1 MKKKKPDLLT
11 IMLYVII
18 VVAVLYVSAALG
30 AAMDL
35 SADDEGVIDFTL
47 LMSQFETVLTTP
59 DTVWAHF
66 TDFSGYSAKITLI
79 VSFAIGIYALL
90 KYTSRKRLHRKGVEH
105 GSARWANEKE
115 EKFLA
120 DKPEKI
126 IPTETFTDE
135 SGKKH
140 TAKFST
146 KRENTFIVTLG
157 KQSQTYRIGAADNAD
172 KIAADFGIPHKTAR
186 KICDKVKKCIRK
198 QFETDNNILLTQ
210 EVRMSLNTRQHRENL
225 NVLVIGGSGSGKS
238 RFFVKPNLMQLN
250 TSYVVTDPK
259 GELLRSCGKLLSKA
273 GYEIRV
279 FNLID
284 MAHSNNYNPFQYVY
298 DRDGNVNKS
307 YVLKMVNCLMKNT
320 KQEGSSGGDQFWDD
334 STKALTLAIAFYL
347 LEKAEQETK
356 TIKGDFE
363 RQKAVYNDM
372 LKGNYAP
379 EDIKLQKEI
388 MEDAKK
394 AYEEADKHAK
404 IDCNFRRVMEVMK
417 MAEISEQD
425 DTLHSPLDD
434 LMEEHRSNFPNS
446 MAWIYYADFKKAPAE
461 TAKSILISA
470 AVRFAAFELPEVA
483 DLTHIDN
490 IHLDTLGDKKTALF
504 VIIPSSDATFNFLAA
519 MMYTQL
525 FDTLYD
531 TANFKYGGR
540 LPVHVR
546 CLLDEFANIGTIPDF
561 DKLLAT
567 MRSMEISANIIIQ
580 NLAQLKKMYDKSWEI
595 VTGNCDSLLFLGG
608 QEASTLE
615 AISKSLGKETIDVV
629 SQNRTRSHKSPST
642 SENNS
647 IMGRELMT
655 PDELKV
661 MKPNECVL
669 IVRALYPFFCH
680 KFDIEKHPNYA
691 YLEDSNKKY
700 AYLIDDLHTEK
711 APDMTENYSEMVTS
725 EDDMHPADK
734 EKPFIDMDFPE
745 DFSDN
750 PDDADDGMEVYEMLN
765 YNIDNEFVSASEK
778 IYGSSEQMDFT
789 DEELPDANDI
799 ISIDMSEHKVFGEN
813 DYNAMFD
820 SADIF

>member
-1 MKKKKPDLLT
+1 MLT
-11 IMLYVII
+11 ILLYAII
-18 VVAVLYVSAALG
+18 VFAVLYVSAGLG

-35 SADDEGVIDFTL
+35 SVDDEGVLDFNV
-47 LMSQFETVLTTP
+47 LMTQFETVLTST
-59 DTVWAHF
+59 DTVGAHF
-66 TDFSGYSAKITLI
+66 TDFSSYSFKITLM
-79 VSFAIGIYALL
+79 VGFALGIYALM

-120 DKPEKI
+120 DRMSAGSKPKRGKDTAQQSLRTATKPEK
-126 IPTETFTDE
+126 
-135 SGKKH
+135 K
-140 TAKFST
+140 
-146 KRENTFIVTLG
+146 
-157 KQSQTYRIGAADNAD
+157 
-172 KIAADFGIPHKTAR
+172 
-186 KICDKVKKCIRK
+186 KVKKSPK
-198 QFETDNNILLTQ
+198 SPFETDNNILLTQ

-238 RFFVKPNLMQLN
+238 RFYVKPNIMQLN

-259 GELLRSCGKLLSKA
+259 GELLRSCGRLLKKA

-284 MAHSNNYNPFQYVY
+284 MSHSNNYNPFNYIY
-298 DRDGNVNKS
+298 DKDGNISKT
-307 YVLKMVNCLMKNT
+307 YVMKMVNCLMKNT
-320 KQEGSSGGDQFWDD
+320 KQEGASGGDQFWDD

-347 LEKAEQETK
+347 LEKK
-356 TIKGDFE
+356 TDE
-363 RQKAVYNDM
+363 N
-372 LKGNYAP
+372 GNSL
-379 EDIKLQKEI
+379 DR
-388 MEDAKK
+388 
-394 AYEEADKHAK
+394 
-404 IDCNFRRVMEVMK
+404 NFSTVMK
-417 MAEISEQD
+417 MMRLAEISEQD
-425 DTLHSPLDD
+425 ENHRSPLDD
-434 LMEEHRSNFPNS
+434 MMDELRAENPHS
-446 MAWIYYADFKKAPAE
+446 MAVSFYADFKKAPAE

-470 AVRFAAFELPEVA
+470 AVRFAAFNLPEVA
-483 DLTHIDN
+483 DLTHTDN
-490 IHLDTLGDKKTALF
+490 IHLDTLGDRKTALF
-504 VIIPSSDATFNFLAA
+504 IIIPSSDATFNFLAA

-546 CLLDEFANIGTIPDF
+546 CLLDEFANVGTIPDF

-595 VTGNCDSLLFLGG
+595 LTGNCDSLLFLGG

-647 IMGRELMT
+647 ILGRELMT
-655 PDELKV
+655 ADELKV

-680 KFDIEKHPNYA
+680 KFDIEKHQNYK
-691 YLEDSNKKY
+691 YLEDSNKNY

-711 APDMTENYSEMVTS
+711 APDMTEIYSETV
-725 EDDMHPADK
+725 EPKPVVQPADDEKDISDIDVPDEEDNMTNLDEEFDTK
-734 EKPFIDMDFPE
+734 EIAAALKQHEEQTAGEEMFNE
-745 DFSDN
+745 NEELDFSDEPVPEN
-750 PDDADDGMEVYEMLN
+750 LMPMDLSTPKVIGEADFREIV
-765 YNIDNEFVSASEK
+765 
-778 IYGSSEQMDFT
+778 
-789 DEELPDANDI
+789 
-799 ISIDMSEHKVFGEN
+799 
-813 DYNAMFD
+813 D
-820 SADIF
+820 SPF

>member
-1 MKKKKPDLLT
+1 MKKKKPDMLT
-11 IMLYVII
+11 ILLYAII
-18 VVAVLYVSAALG
+18 IFAVLYVSAGLG

-35 SADDEGVIDFTL
+35 SVDDEGVLDFNV
-47 LMSQFETVLTTP
+47 LMTQFETVLTST
-59 DTVWAHF
+59 DTVGAHF
-66 TDFSGYSAKITLI
+66 TDFSSYSFKITLM
-79 VSFAIGIYALL
+79 VAFALGIYALM

-120 DKPEKI
+120 DRMSAGSKPKRGKDAAQQSLRTATKPEKKK
-126 IPTETFTDE
+126 
-135 SGKKH
+135 GKKPP
-140 TAKFST
+140 KS
-146 KRENTFIVTLG
+146 
-157 KQSQTYRIGAADNAD
+157 
-172 KIAADFGIPHKTAR
+172 P
-186 KICDKVKKCIRK
+186 
-198 QFETDNNILLTQ
+198 FETDNNILLTQ

-238 RFFVKPNLMQLN
+238 RFYVKPNIMQLN

-259 GELLRSCGKLLSKA
+259 GELLRSCGRLLKKA

-284 MAHSNNYNPFQYVY
+284 MSHSNNYNPFNYIY
-298 DRDGNVNKS
+298 DKDGNISKT
-307 YVLKMVNCLMKNT
+307 YVMKMVNCLMKNT
-320 KQEGSSGGDQFWDD
+320 KQEGASGGDQFWDD

-347 LEKAEQETK
+347 LEKK
-356 TIKGDFE
+356 TDE
-363 RQKAVYNDM
+363 N
-372 LKGNYAP
+372 GNSL
-379 EDIKLQKEI
+379 DR
-388 MEDAKK
+388 
-394 AYEEADKHAK
+394 
-404 IDCNFRRVMEVMK
+404 NFSTVMK
-417 MAEISEQD
+417 MMRLAEISEQD
-425 DTLHSPLDD
+425 ENHRSPLDD
-434 LMEEHRSNFPNS
+434 MMDELRTENPHS
-446 MAWIYYADFKKAPAE
+446 MAVSFYADFKKAPAE

-470 AVRFAAFELPEVA
+470 AVRFAAFNLPEVA
-483 DLTHIDN
+483 DLTHTDN
-490 IHLDTLGDKKTALF
+490 IHLDTLGDRKTALF
-504 VIIPSSDATFNFLAA
+504 IIIPSSDATFNFLAA

-546 CLLDEFANIGTIPDF
+546 CLLDEFANVGTIPDF

-595 VTGNCDSLLFLGG
+595 LTGNCDSLLFLGG

-647 IMGRELMT
+647 ILGRELMT
-655 PDELKV
+655 TDELKV

-680 KFDIEKHPNYA
+680 KFDIEKHQNYK
-691 YLEDSNKKY
+691 YLEDSNKNY

-711 APDMTENYSEMVTS
+711 APDMTEIYSETV
-725 EDDMHPADK
+725 EPKLVAQPADDEKDISDIDVPDEEDNMTNLDEEFDTK
-734 EKPFIDMDFPE
+734 EIAAALKQHE
-745 DFSDN
+745 EQT
-750 PDDADDGMEVYEMLN
+750 AGEEMF
-765 YNIDNEFVSASEK
+765 NENE
-778 IYGSSEQMDFT
+778 ELDFT
-789 DEELPDANDI
+789 DDEAVPENLMPMDL
-799 ISIDMSEHKVFGEN
+799 STPKVIGEADFN
-813 DYNAMFD
+813 EIVD
-820 SADIF
+820 STF

>member
-1 MKKKKPDLLT
+1 MKKKKPDMLT
-11 IMLYVII
+11 ILLYGII
-18 VVAVLYVSAALG
+18 IFAVLYVSAALG

-35 SADDEGVIDFTL
+35 SVNDEGVLDFNL
-47 LMSQFETVLTTP
+47 LMAEFETVLTAT
-59 DTVWAHF
+59 DIVGEHF
-66 TDFSGYSAKITLI
+66 TDFSSYSFKITLM
-79 VSFAIGIYALL
+79 VSFALGIYALL
-90 KYTSRKRLHRKGVEH
+90 KMTSQKRLHRKGVEH
-105 GSARWANEKE
+105 GSARWATEKE

-126 IPTETFTDE
+126 IKSETFTDE

-140 TAKFST
+140 TTKF
-146 KRENTFIVTLG
+146 RIQGENCFIVTLG
-157 KQSQTYRIGAADNAD
+157 NVSKTYSIYAEDNED
-172 KIAADFGIPHKTAR
+172 KICADFNIPRKTAR
-186 KICDKVKKCIRK
+186 KLVSKVKKCVKK
-198 QFETDNNILLTQ
+198 QFETDNNIILTQ
-210 EVRMSLNTRQHRENL
+210 EVRMLLNTRQHRENL

-238 RFFVKPNLMQLN
+238 RFYVKPNLMQLN

-259 GELLRSCGKLLSKA
+259 GELLRSCGRLMKKA

-284 MAHSNNYNPFQYVY
+284 MAHSNNYNPFNYIY
-298 DRDGNVNKS
+298 DKDGNVNKT
-307 YVLKMVNCLMKNT
+307 YVMKMVNCLMKNT

-334 STKALTLAIAFYL
+334 STKALILAISFYL
-347 LEKAEQETK
+347 LEKA
-356 TIKGDFE
+356 
-363 RQKAVYNDM
+363 
-372 LKGNYAP
+372 
-379 EDIKLQKEI
+379 
-388 MEDAKK
+388 DAK
-394 AYEEADKHAK
+394 DVNNNSL
-404 IDCNFRRVMEVMK
+404 DRNFSTVMK
-417 MAEISEQD
+417 MLRLAEISEQD
-425 DTLHSPLDD
+425 ENHRSPLDD
-434 LMEEHRSNFPNS
+434 MMDELREENPQS
-446 MAWIYYADFKKAPAE
+446 MAVSFYADFKKAPAE

-470 AVRFAAFELPEVA
+470 AVRFAAFNLPEVA
-483 DLTHIDN
+483 DLTHTDN

-546 CLLDEFANIGTIPDF
+546 CLLDEFANVGTIPDF

-595 VTGNCDSLLFLGG
+595 LTGNCDSLLFLGG

-647 IMGRELMT
+647 ILGRELMT
-655 PDELKV
+655 TDELKV

-680 KFDIEKHPNYA
+680 KFDIEKHKNYP
-691 YLEDSNKKY
+691 YLEDSNPKY

-711 APDMTENYSEMVTS
+711 APNMLENYTETIPPKTAAGDEEQAIADIDVPDEEDNMSIEDEFDKDEIAAALKEHESRDVIDEMF
-725 EDDMHPADK
+725 EENK
-734 EKPFIDMDFPE
+734 
-745 DFSDN
+745 N
-750 PDDADDGMEVYEMLN
+750 L
-765 YNIDNEFVSASEK
+765 
-778 IYGSSEQMDFT
+778 DFT
-789 DEELPDANDI
+789 DDDSVPDNLIPMDLTAPKTIGEPDFEEI
-799 ISIDMSEHKVFGEN
+799 INSEF
-813 DYNAMFD
+813 
-820 SADIF
+820 

>member
-1 MKKKKPDLLT
+1 MKKKKPDMLT
-11 IMLYVII
+11 ILLYAII
-18 VVAVLYVSAALG
+18 VFAVLYVSAGLG

-35 SADDEGVIDFTL
+35 SVDDEGVLDFNV
-47 LMSQFETVLTTP
+47 LMTQFETVLTST
-59 DTVWAHF
+59 DTVGAHF
-66 TDFSGYSAKITLI
+66 TDFSSYSFKITLI
-79 VSFAIGIYALL
+79 VTFALGIYALM

-120 DKPEKI
+120 DKVEKKK
-126 IPTETFTDE
+126 
-135 SGKKH
+135 GKKPISE
-140 TAKFST
+140 KPKS
-146 KRENTFIVTLG
+146 
-157 KQSQTYRIGAADNAD
+157 
-172 KIAADFGIPHKTAR
+172 P
-186 KICDKVKKCIRK
+186 
-198 QFETDNNILLTQ
+198 FETDNNILLTQ

-238 RFFVKPNLMQLN
+238 RFYVKPNIMQLN

-259 GELLRSCGKLLSKA
+259 GELLRSCGRLLKKA

-284 MAHSNNYNPFQYVY
+284 MSHSNNYNPFNYIY
-298 DRDGNVNKS
+298 DKDGNISKT
-307 YVLKMVNCLMKNT
+307 YVMKMMNCLMKNT
-320 KQEGSSGGDQFWDD
+320 KQEGASGGDQFWDD

-347 LEKAEQETK
+347 LEKK
-356 TIKGDFE
+356 TDE
-363 RQKAVYNDM
+363 N
-372 LKGNYAP
+372 GNSL
-379 EDIKLQKEI
+379 DR
-388 MEDAKK
+388 
-394 AYEEADKHAK
+394 
-404 IDCNFRRVMEVMK
+404 NFSTVMK
-417 MAEISEQD
+417 MMRLAEISEQD
-425 DTLHSPLDD
+425 ENHRSPLDD
-434 LMEEHRSNFPNS
+434 MMDELRTENPHS
-446 MAWIYYADFKKAPAE
+446 MAVSFYADFKKAPAE

-470 AVRFAAFELPEVA
+470 AVRFAAFNLPEVA
-483 DLTHIDN
+483 DLTHTDN
-490 IHLDTLGDKKTALF
+490 IHLDTLGDRKTALF
-504 VIIPSSDATFNFLAA
+504 IIIPSSDATFNFLAA

-546 CLLDEFANIGTIPDF
+546 CLLDEFANVGTIPDF

-595 VTGNCDSLLFLGG
+595 LTGNCDSLLFLGG

-647 IMGRELMT
+647 ILGRELMT
-655 PDELKV
+655 TDELKV

-680 KFDIEKHPNYA
+680 KFDIEKHQNYK
-691 YLEDSNKKY
+691 YLEDSNKNY

-711 APDMTENYSEMVTS
+711 APDMTEIYSETVETKPVVQ
-725 EDDMHPADK
+725 PADDEKDISDIDVPDEEDNMTNLDEEFDTK
-734 EKPFIDMDFPE
+734 EIAAALKQHEEQTAGEEMFNE
-745 DFSDN
+745 NEELDFSDEAVPEN
-750 PDDADDGMEVYEMLN
+750 LMPMDLSTPKVIGEADFREIV
-765 YNIDNEFVSASEK
+765 
-778 IYGSSEQMDFT
+778 
-789 DEELPDANDI
+789 
-799 ISIDMSEHKVFGEN
+799 
-813 DYNAMFD
+813 D
-820 SADIF
+820 SPF

>member
-1 MKKKKPDLLT
+1 MKKKKPDMLT
-11 IMLYVII
+11 I
-18 VVAVLYVSAALG
+18 VLYGAIVFAILYASAALG

-35 SADDEGVIDFTL
+35 SVNENGKIDFTL
-47 LMSQFETVLTTP
+47 LMSQFETVLT
-59 DTVWAHF
+59 DTDTIWKHL
-66 TDFSGYSAKITLI
+66 TDTSGYSAKITLM
-79 VSFAIGIYALL
+79 VGFALGIYALL
-90 KYTSRKRLHRKGVEH
+90 KLTSKKRLHRKGVEH
-105 GSARWANEKE
+105 GSARWATEKE
-115 EKFLA
+115 EKSLA
-120 DKPEKI
+120 DKTEKI
-126 IPTETFTDE
+126 KPFEIFAD
-135 SGKKH
+135 SDGKKH
-140 TAKFST
+140 RVKFRILDGKTGTRFSVT
-146 KRENTFIVTLG
+146 YQKISKTYNIYDEN
-157 KQSQTYRIGAADNAD
+157 NAD
-172 KIAADFGIPHKTAR
+172 KLCADFKIPHKTAENIAA
-186 KICDKVKKCIRK
+186 KAKKSVKK

-210 EVRMSLNTRQHRENL
+210 EVRMSLNTRQHKENL

-238 RFFVKPNLMQLN
+238 RFYVKPNIMQLN

-259 GELLRSCGKLLSKA
+259 GELLRSCGKLLKKA

-284 MAHSNNYNPFQYVY
+284 MSHSNNYNPFNYIY
-298 DRDGNVNKS
+298 DKDGNVNKT
-307 YVLKMVNCLMKNT
+307 YVMKMVNCLMKNT
-320 KQEGSSGGDQFWDD
+320 KQEGASGGDQFWDD
-334 STKALTLAIAFYL
+334 STKALMLAISFYL
-347 LEKAEQETK
+347 LEK
-356 TIKGDFE
+356 
-363 RQKAVYNDM
+363 
-372 LKGNYAP
+372 
-379 EDIKLQKEI
+379 
-388 MEDAKK
+388 EDAKD
-394 AYEEADKHAK
+394 ANENSLDR
-404 IDCNFRRVMEVMK
+404 NFSTVMQM
-417 MAEISEQD
+417 MRLAEISEQD
-425 DTLHSPLDD
+425 ENHRSKLDD
-434 LMEEHRSNFPNS
+434 MMDELRAENPQS
-446 MAWIYYADFKKAPAE
+446 MAVSFYADFKKAPAE

-470 AVRFAAFELPEVA
+470 AVRFAAFNLPEVA

-490 IHLDTLGDKKTALF
+490 IHLDTLGDRKTALF

-680 KFDIEKHPNYA
+680 KYNIEKHPNYS
-691 YLEDSNKKY
+691 YLEDCNPKY

-711 APDMTENYSEMVTS
+711 VPDTIENYSENIPKKEIDDEQPITDIDVPDEPEEEENNKMTIEDEFAEITPEEKRSAAEELFS
-725 EDDMHPADK
+725 ES
-734 EKPFIDMDFPE
+734 E
-745 DFSDN
+745 
-750 PDDADDGMEVYEMLN
+750 
-765 YNIDNEFVSASEK
+765 EF
-778 IYGSSEQMDFT
+778 DFT
-789 DEELPDANDI
+789 DDETVPTDLIPL
-799 ISIDMSEHKVFGEN
+799 DMSEEKIIGE
-813 DYNAMFD
+813 
-820 SADIF
+820 ADFMEFEDESSDLF

>member
-1 MKKKKPDLLT
+1 MLT
-11 IMLYVII
+11 ILLYAII
-18 VVAVLYVSAALG
+18 VFAVLYVSAGLG

-35 SADDEGVIDFTL
+35 SVDDEGVLNFNL
-47 LMSQFETVLTTP
+47 LMTEFETVLTST
-59 DTVWAHF
+59 DTVGEHF
-66 TDFSGYSAKITLI
+66 VDFSSYSFKITLM
-79 VSFAIGIYALL
+79 VAFALGIYALL
-90 KYTSRKRLHRKGVEH
+90 KITSRKRLHRKGVEH

-115 EKFLA
+115 EQFL
-120 DKPEKI
+120 
-126 IPTETFTDE
+126 
-135 SGKKH
+135 
-140 TAKFST
+140 
-146 KRENTFIVTLG
+146 R
-157 KQSQTYRIGAADNAD
+157 DNAD
-172 KIAADFGIPHKTAR
+172 KKKTFPDNLPNWLASPIR
-186 KICDKVKKCIRK
+186 IIMKKPPPKVVPF
-198 QFETDNNILLTQ
+198 QTDNNIILTQ

-238 RFFVKPNLMQLN
+238 RFYVKPNIMQLN

-259 GELLRSCGKLLSKA
+259 GELLRSCGRLLKKA

-284 MAHSNNYNPFQYVY
+284 MSHSNNYNPFNYIY
-298 DRDGNVNKS
+298 DKDGNVNKT
-307 YVLKMVNCLMKNT
+307 YVMKMVNCLMKNT
-320 KQEGSSGGDQFWDD
+320 KQEGASGGDQFWDD

-347 LEKAEQETK
+347 LEK
-356 TIKGDFE
+356 
-363 RQKAVYNDM
+363 
-372 LKGNYAP
+372 
-379 EDIKLQKEI
+379 
-388 MEDAKK
+388 EDAK
-394 AYEEADKHAK
+394 DMNG
-404 IDCNFRRVMEVMK
+404 NFLDRNFSTVMK
-417 MAEISEQD
+417 MMRLAEISEQD
-425 DTLHSPLDD
+425 ENHRSPLDD
-434 LMEEHRSNFPNS
+434 MMDELRAENPHS
-446 MAWIYYADFKKAPAE
+446 MAVSFYADFKKAPAE

-470 AVRFAAFELPEVA
+470 AVRFAAFNLPEVA
-483 DLTHIDN
+483 DLTHTDN

-546 CLLDEFANIGTIPDF
+546 CLLDEFANVGTIPDF

-595 VTGNCDSLLFLGG
+595 LTGNCDSLLFLGG

-647 IMGRELMT
+647 ILGRELMT
-655 PDELKV
+655 TDELKV

-680 KFDIEKHPNYA
+680 KFDIEKHKNYP

-711 APDMTENYSEMVTS
+711 APDMAEIQTETIVQKQPDVKGDDEKGISDIDIPDNE
-725 EDDMHPADK
+725 EDNMT
-734 EKPFIDMDFPE
+734 
-745 DFSDN
+745 
-750 PDDADDGMEVYEMLN
+750 
-765 YNIDNEFVSASEK
+765 NIDEEFDTEEIAAAMKQHEEMTAGEKEFNENEDL
-778 IYGSSEQMDFT
+778 DFRD
-789 DEELPDANDI
+789 DETAPENLFPM
-799 ISIDMSEHKVFGEN
+799 DMSAPKSIGE
-813 DYNAMFD
+813 
-820 SADIF
+820 ADFEEIVESTF

>member
-1 MKKKKPDLLT
+1 MLT
-11 IMLYVII
+11 ILLYAII
-18 VVAVLYVSAALG
+18 IFAVLYVSAGLG

-35 SADDEGVIDFTL
+35 SVDDEGVLDFNV
-47 LMSQFETVLTTP
+47 LMTQFETVLTST
-59 DTVWAHF
+59 DTVGAHF
-66 TDFSGYSAKITLI
+66 TDFSSYSFKITLM
-79 VSFAIGIYALL
+79 VAFALGIYALM

-120 DKPEKI
+120 DRMSAGSKPKRGKDAAQQSLRTATKPEKKK
-126 IPTETFTDE
+126 
-135 SGKKH
+135 GKKPP
-140 TAKFST
+140 KS
-146 KRENTFIVTLG
+146 
-157 KQSQTYRIGAADNAD
+157 
-172 KIAADFGIPHKTAR
+172 P
-186 KICDKVKKCIRK
+186 
-198 QFETDNNILLTQ
+198 FETDNNILLTQ

-238 RFFVKPNLMQLN
+238 RFYVKPNIMQLN

-259 GELLRSCGKLLSKA
+259 GELLRSCGRLLKKA

-284 MAHSNNYNPFQYVY
+284 MSHSNNYNPFNYIY
-298 DRDGNVNKS
+298 DKDGNINKT
-307 YVLKMVNCLMKNT
+307 YVMKMVNCLMKNT
-320 KQEGSSGGDQFWDD
+320 KQEGASGGDQFWDD

-347 LEKAEQETK
+347 LEKK
-356 TIKGDFE
+356 TDE
-363 RQKAVYNDM
+363 N
-372 LKGNYAP
+372 GNSL
-379 EDIKLQKEI
+379 DR
-388 MEDAKK
+388 
-394 AYEEADKHAK
+394 
-404 IDCNFRRVMEVMK
+404 NFSTVMK
-417 MAEISEQD
+417 MMRLAEISEQD
-425 DTLHSPLDD
+425 ENHRSPLDD
-434 LMEEHRSNFPNS
+434 MMDELRTENPHS
-446 MAWIYYADFKKAPAE
+446 MAVSFYADFKKAPAE

-470 AVRFAAFELPEVA
+470 AVRFAAFNLPEVA
-483 DLTHIDN
+483 DLTHTDN
-490 IHLDTLGDKKTALF
+490 IHLDTLGDRKTALF
-504 VIIPSSDATFNFLAA
+504 IIIPSSDATFNFLAA

-546 CLLDEFANIGTIPDF
+546 CLLDEFANVGTIPDF

-595 VTGNCDSLLFLGG
+595 LTGNCDSLLFLGG

-647 IMGRELMT
+647 ILGRELMT
-655 PDELKV
+655 TDELKV

-680 KFDIEKHPNYA
+680 KFDIEKHQNYK
-691 YLEDSNKKY
+691 YLEDSNKNY

-711 APDMTENYSEMVTS
+711 APDITEIYSETVEPKTVAQHVDDEKDIS
-725 EDDMHPADK
+725 DIDVPDEEDNMTNLDEEFDTK
-734 EKPFIDMDFPE
+734 EIAAALKQHEEQTAGEEMFNE
-745 DFSDN
+745 NEELDFSDEAVPEN
-750 PDDADDGMEVYEMLN
+750 IMPMDLSIPKVIGEADF
-765 YNIDNEFVSASEK
+765 NEIV
-778 IYGSSEQMDFT
+778 
-789 DEELPDANDI
+789 
-799 ISIDMSEHKVFGEN
+799 
-813 DYNAMFD
+813 D
-820 SADIF
+820 STF

>member
-1 MKKKKPDLLT
+1 MLT
-11 IMLYVII
+11 ILLYVII
-18 VVAVLYVSAALG
+18 VFAVLYVSAGLG

-35 SADDEGVIDFTL
+35 SVDDEGVLDFNV
-47 LMSQFETVLTTP
+47 LMTQFETVLTST
-59 DTVWAHF
+59 DTVGAHF
-66 TDFSGYSAKITLI
+66 TDFSSYSFKITLM
-79 VSFAIGIYALL
+79 VGFALGIYALM

-120 DKPEKI
+120 DRMSAGSKPKRGKDAAQQSLRTATKPEK
-126 IPTETFTDE
+126 
-135 SGKKH
+135 K
-140 TAKFST
+140 
-146 KRENTFIVTLG
+146 
-157 KQSQTYRIGAADNAD
+157 
-172 KIAADFGIPHKTAR
+172 
-186 KICDKVKKCIRK
+186 KVKKSPK
-198 QFETDNNILLTQ
+198 SPFETDNNILLTQ

-238 RFFVKPNLMQLN
+238 RFYVKPNIMQLN

-259 GELLRSCGKLLSKA
+259 GELLRSCGRLLKKA

-284 MAHSNNYNPFQYVY
+284 MSHSNNYNPFNYIY
-298 DRDGNVNKS
+298 DKDGNISKT
-307 YVLKMVNCLMKNT
+307 YVMKMVNCLMKNT
-320 KQEGSSGGDQFWDD
+320 KQEGASGGDQFWDD

-347 LEKAEQETK
+347 LEKK
-356 TIKGDFE
+356 TDE
-363 RQKAVYNDM
+363 N
-372 LKGNYAP
+372 GNSL
-379 EDIKLQKEI
+379 DR
-388 MEDAKK
+388 
-394 AYEEADKHAK
+394 
-404 IDCNFRRVMEVMK
+404 NFSTVMK
-417 MAEISEQD
+417 MMRLAEISEQD
-425 DTLHSPLDD
+425 ENHRSPLDEMMD
-434 LMEEHRSNFPNS
+434 ELRTENPHS
-446 MAWIYYADFKKAPAE
+446 MAVSFYADFKKAPAE

-470 AVRFAAFELPEVA
+470 AVRFAAFNLPEVA
-483 DLTHIDN
+483 DLTHTDN
-490 IHLDTLGDKKTALF
+490 IHLDTLGDRKTALF
-504 VIIPSSDATFNFLAA
+504 IIIPSSDATFNFLAA

-546 CLLDEFANIGTIPDF
+546 CLLDEFANVGTIPDF

-595 VTGNCDSLLFLGG
+595 LTGNCDSLLFLGG

-647 IMGRELMT
+647 ILGRELMT
-655 PDELKV
+655 TDELKV

-680 KFDIEKHPNYA
+680 KFDIEKHQNYK
-691 YLEDSNKKY
+691 YLEDSNKNY

-711 APDMTENYSEMVTS
+711 APDMTEIYSETV
-725 EDDMHPADK
+725 EPKLVAQPADDEKDISDIDVPDEEDNMTNLDEEFDTK
-734 EKPFIDMDFPE
+734 EIAAALKQHEEQTAGEEMFNE
-745 DFSDN
+745 NEELDFSDEPVPEN
-750 PDDADDGMEVYEMLN
+750 LMPMDLSTPKVIGEADFREIV
-765 YNIDNEFVSASEK
+765 
-778 IYGSSEQMDFT
+778 
-789 DEELPDANDI
+789 
-799 ISIDMSEHKVFGEN
+799 
-813 DYNAMFD
+813 D
-820 SADIF
+820 SPF

>member
-1 MKKKKPDLLT
+1 MLT
-11 IMLYVII
+11 ILLYAII
-18 VVAVLYVSAALG
+18 IFAVLYVSAGLG

-35 SADDEGVIDFTL
+35 SVDDDGVLDFNV
-47 LMSQFETVLTTP
+47 LMTQFETVLTST
-59 DTVWAHF
+59 DTVGAHF
-66 TDFSGYSAKITLI
+66 TDFSSYSFKITLM
-79 VSFAIGIYALL
+79 VAFALGIYALM

-120 DKPEKI
+120 DRMSAGSKPKRGKDAAQQSLRTATKPEKKK
-126 IPTETFTDE
+126 
-135 SGKKH
+135 GKKPP
-140 TAKFST
+140 KS
-146 KRENTFIVTLG
+146 
-157 KQSQTYRIGAADNAD
+157 
-172 KIAADFGIPHKTAR
+172 P
-186 KICDKVKKCIRK
+186 
-198 QFETDNNILLTQ
+198 FETDNNILLTQ

-238 RFFVKPNLMQLN
+238 RFYVKPNIMQLN

-259 GELLRSCGKLLSKA
+259 GELLRSCGRLLKKA

-284 MAHSNNYNPFQYVY
+284 MSHSNNYNPFNYIY
-298 DRDGNVNKS
+298 DKDGNINKT
-307 YVLKMVNCLMKNT
+307 YVMKMVNCLMKNT
-320 KQEGSSGGDQFWDD
+320 KQEGASGGDQFWDD

-347 LEKAEQETK
+347 LEKK
-356 TIKGDFE
+356 TDE
-363 RQKAVYNDM
+363 N
-372 LKGNYAP
+372 GNSL
-379 EDIKLQKEI
+379 DR
-388 MEDAKK
+388 
-394 AYEEADKHAK
+394 
-404 IDCNFRRVMEVMK
+404 NFSTVMK
-417 MAEISEQD
+417 MMRLAEISEQD
-425 DTLHSPLDD
+425 ENHRSPLDEMMD
-434 LMEEHRSNFPNS
+434 ELRGENPHS
-446 MAWIYYADFKKAPAE
+446 MAVSFYADFKKAPAE

-470 AVRFAAFELPEVA
+470 AVRFAAFNLPEVA
-483 DLTHIDN
+483 DLTHTDN
-490 IHLDTLGDKKTALF
+490 IHLDTLGDRKTALF
-504 VIIPSSDATFNFLAA
+504 IIIPSSDATFNFLAA

-546 CLLDEFANIGTIPDF
+546 CLLDEFANVGTIPDF

-595 VTGNCDSLLFLGG
+595 LTGNCDSLLFLGG

-647 IMGRELMT
+647 ILGRELMT
-655 PDELKV
+655 TDELKV

-680 KFDIEKHPNYA
+680 KFDIEKHQNYK
-691 YLEDSNKKY
+691 YLEDSNKNY

-711 APDMTENYSEMVTS
+711 APDMTEIYSETV
-725 EDDMHPADK
+725 EPKLVAQPADDEKDISDIDVPDEEDNMTNLDEEFDTK
-734 EKPFIDMDFPE
+734 EIAAALKQHEEQTAGEEMFNE
-745 DFSDN
+745 NEELDFSDEPVPEN
-750 PDDADDGMEVYEMLN
+750 LMPMDLSTPKVIGEADFREIV
-765 YNIDNEFVSASEK
+765 
-778 IYGSSEQMDFT
+778 
-789 DEELPDANDI
+789 
-799 ISIDMSEHKVFGEN
+799 
-813 DYNAMFD
+813 D
-820 SADIF
+820 SPF

>member
-11 IMLYVII
+11 ILLYVII
-18 VVAVLYVSAALG
+18 VFAVLYVSAALG
-30 AAMDL
+30 AALDL
-35 SADDEGVIDFTL
+35 SVDDEGVLDFSL
-47 LMSQFETVLTTP
+47 LMTQFEAVITNT
-59 DTVWAHF
+59 DTVWEYL
-66 TDFSGYSAKITLI
+66 TDFSGYSAKITLM
-79 VSFAIGIYALL
+79 VAFALGIYALL
-90 KYTSRKRLHRKGVEH
+90 KATSKKRLHRKGVEH

-120 DKPEKI
+120 DKPEKKKG
-126 IPTETFTDE
+126 
-135 SGKKH
+135 GKP
-140 TAKFST
+140 AKAEKPKS
-146 KRENTFIVTLG
+146 
-157 KQSQTYRIGAADNAD
+157 
-172 KIAADFGIPHKTAR
+172 P
-186 KICDKVKKCIRK
+186 
-198 QFETDNNILLTQ
+198 FETDNNILLTQ

-238 RFFVKPNLMQLN
+238 RFYVKPNIMQLN

-259 GELLRSCGKLLSKA
+259 GELLRSCGKLLQKA

-284 MAHSNNYNPFQYVY
+284 MAHSNNYNPFNYIY
-298 DRDGNVNKS
+298 DKNGEVNKT
-307 YVLKMVNCLMKNT
+307 YVMKMVNCLMKNT

-347 LEKAEQETK
+347 LEKK
-356 TIKGDFE
+356 
-363 RQKAVYNDM
+363 
-372 LKGNYAP
+372 
-379 EDIKLQKEI
+379 
-388 MEDAKK
+388 DAKQGGK
-394 AYEEADKHAK
+394 SLDR
-404 IDCNFRRVMEVMK
+404 NFSTVMK
-417 MAEISEQD
+417 MMRLAEISEQD
-425 DTLHSPLDD
+425 ENHRSPLDD
-434 LMEEHRSNFPNS
+434 MMDELRNENPMS
-446 MAWIYYADFKKAPAE
+446 MAVSYYADFKKAPAE

-470 AVRFAAFELPEVA
+470 AVRFAAFNLPEVT
-483 DLTHIDN
+483 DLTHTDN

-661 MKPNECVL
+661 MKANECVL

-680 KFDIEKHPNYA
+680 KFDIEKHPNYGF
-691 YLEDSNKKY
+691 LEDSNKKY
-700 AYLIDDLHTEK
+700 AYLIDGLVTEK
-711 APDMTENYSEMVTS
+711 APDMTANYTEKIPPKAVSKPI
-725 EDDMHPADK
+725 DD
-734 EKPFIDMDFPE
+734 EKAITDVDI
-745 DFSDN
+745 
-750 PDDADDGMEVYEMLN
+750 PDDSTTEEVFEMDTDH
-765 YNIDNEFVSASEK
+765 IDNEFYEEDEQEIAAAFARHEKQEQDLSSEK
-778 IYGSSEQMDFT
+778 FYQTNQRLDFS
-789 DEELPDANDI
+789 DEDLPNAEDI
-799 ISIDMSEHKVFGEN
+799 IPLDLSEPKVFGED
-813 DYNAMFD
+813 DYNAFMS
-820 SADIF
+820 SAEIF

>member
-1 MKKKKPDLLT
+1 MKKKKPDMLT
-11 IMLYVII
+11 ILLYAII
-18 VVAVLYVSAALG
+18 VFAVLYFSAGLG

-35 SADDEGVIDFTL
+35 SVDDEGVLDFNV
-47 LMSQFETVLTTP
+47 LMTQFETVLTST
-59 DTVWAHF
+59 DTVGAHF
-66 TDFSGYSAKITLI
+66 TDFSSYSFKITLM
-79 VSFAIGIYALL
+79 VAFALGIYALM

-120 DKPEKI
+120 DKVEKKK
-126 IPTETFTDE
+126 
-135 SGKKH
+135 GKKSP
-140 TAKFST
+140 KS
-146 KRENTFIVTLG
+146 
-157 KQSQTYRIGAADNAD
+157 
-172 KIAADFGIPHKTAR
+172 P
-186 KICDKVKKCIRK
+186 
-198 QFETDNNILLTQ
+198 FETDNNILLTQ

-238 RFFVKPNLMQLN
+238 RFYVKPNIMQLN

-259 GELLRSCGKLLSKA
+259 GELLRSCGRLLIKA

-284 MAHSNNYNPFQYVY
+284 MSHSNNYNPFNYIY
-298 DRDGNVNKS
+298 DKDGNISKT
-307 YVLKMVNCLMKNT
+307 YVMKMVNCLMKNT
-320 KQEGSSGGDQFWDD
+320 KQEGASGGDQFWDD

-347 LEKAEQETK
+347 LEKK
-356 TIKGDFE
+356 TDE
-363 RQKAVYNDM
+363 N
-372 LKGNYAP
+372 GNSL
-379 EDIKLQKEI
+379 DR
-388 MEDAKK
+388 
-394 AYEEADKHAK
+394 
-404 IDCNFRRVMEVMK
+404 NFSTVMK
-417 MAEISEQD
+417 MMRLAEISEQD
-425 DTLHSPLDD
+425 ENHRSPLDD
-434 LMEEHRSNFPNS
+434 MMDELRAENPHS
-446 MAWIYYADFKKAPAE
+446 MAVSFYADFKKAPAE

-470 AVRFAAFELPEVA
+470 AVRFAAFNLPEVA
-483 DLTHIDN
+483 DLTHTDN
-490 IHLDTLGDKKTALF
+490 IHLDTLGDRKTALF
-504 VIIPSSDATFNFLAA
+504 IIIPSSDATFNFLAA

-546 CLLDEFANIGTIPDF
+546 CLLDEFANVGTIPDF

-595 VTGNCDSLLFLGG
+595 LTGNCDSLLFLGG

-647 IMGRELMT
+647 ILGRELMT
-655 PDELKV
+655 TDELKV

-680 KFDIEKHPNYA
+680 KFDIEKHQNYK
-691 YLEDSNKKY
+691 YLEDSNKNY

-711 APDMTENYSEMVTS
+711 APDMTEIYSETVEPKPVVQPVDDEKDIS
-725 EDDMHPADK
+725 DIDVPDEEDNMTNLDEEFDTK
-734 EKPFIDMDFPE
+734 EIAAALKQHEEQTAGEEMFNE
-745 DFSDN
+745 NEELDFSDEAVPEN
-750 PDDADDGMEVYEMLN
+750 LMPMDLSTPKVIGEADFREIV
-765 YNIDNEFVSASEK
+765 
-778 IYGSSEQMDFT
+778 
-789 DEELPDANDI
+789 
-799 ISIDMSEHKVFGEN
+799 
-813 DYNAMFD
+813 D
-820 SADIF
+820 SPF

>member
-1 MKKKKPDLLT
+1 MKKKKPDMLT
-11 IMLYVII
+11 ILLYAII
-18 VVAVLYVSAALG
+18 VFAVLYVSAGLG

-35 SADDEGVIDFTL
+35 SVDDEGVLDFNV
-47 LMSQFETVLTTP
+47 LMTQFETLLTST
-59 DTVWAHF
+59 DTVGAHF
-66 TDFSGYSAKITLI
+66 TDFSSYSFKITLM
-79 VSFAIGIYALL
+79 VAFALGIYALM

-120 DKPEKI
+120 DRMSAGSKPKRGKDAAQQSLRTATKPEKKN
-126 IPTETFTDE
+126 
-135 SGKKH
+135 GKKSP
-140 TAKFST
+140 KS
-146 KRENTFIVTLG
+146 
-157 KQSQTYRIGAADNAD
+157 
-172 KIAADFGIPHKTAR
+172 P
-186 KICDKVKKCIRK
+186 
-198 QFETDNNILLTQ
+198 FETDNNILLTQ

-238 RFFVKPNLMQLN
+238 RFYVKPNIMQLN

-259 GELLRSCGKLLSKA
+259 GELLRSCGRLLKKA

-284 MAHSNNYNPFQYVY
+284 MSHSNNYNPFNYIY
-298 DRDGNVNKS
+298 DKDGNINKT
-307 YVLKMVNCLMKNT
+307 YVMKMVNCLMKNT
-320 KQEGSSGGDQFWDD
+320 KQEGTSGGDQFWDD

-347 LEKAEQETK
+347 LEKK
-356 TIKGDFE
+356 TDE
-363 RQKAVYNDM
+363 N
-372 LKGNYAP
+372 GNSL
-379 EDIKLQKEI
+379 DR
-388 MEDAKK
+388 
-394 AYEEADKHAK
+394 
-404 IDCNFRRVMEVMK
+404 NFSTVMK
-417 MAEISEQD
+417 MMRLAEISEQD
-425 DTLHSPLDD
+425 ENHRSPLDEMMD
-434 LMEEHRSNFPNS
+434 ELRGENPHS
-446 MAWIYYADFKKAPAE
+446 MAVSFYADFKKAPAE

-470 AVRFAAFELPEVA
+470 AVRFAAFNLPEVA
-483 DLTHIDN
+483 DLTHTDN
-490 IHLDTLGDKKTALF
+490 IHLDTLGDRKTALF
-504 VIIPSSDATFNFLAA
+504 IIIPSSDATFNFLAA

-546 CLLDEFANIGTIPDF
+546 CLLDEFANVGTIPDF

-595 VTGNCDSLLFLGG
+595 LTGNCDSLLFLGG

-647 IMGRELMT
+647 ILGRELMT
-655 PDELKV
+655 TDELKV

-680 KFDIEKHPNYA
+680 KFDIEKHQNYK
-691 YLEDSNKKY
+691 YLEDSNKNY

-711 APDMTENYSEMVTS
+711 APDITEIYSETVEPKTVAQPVDVEKDIS
-725 EDDMHPADK
+725 DIDVPDEEDNMTNLDEEFDTK
-734 EKPFIDMDFPE
+734 EIAAALKQHEEQTAGEEMFNE
-745 DFSDN
+745 NEELDFSDEAVPEN
-750 PDDADDGMEVYEMLN
+750 IMPMDLSIPKVIGEADF
-765 YNIDNEFVSASEK
+765 NEIV
-778 IYGSSEQMDFT
+778 
-789 DEELPDANDI
+789 
-799 ISIDMSEHKVFGEN
+799 
-813 DYNAMFD
+813 D
-820 SADIF
+820 STF

>member
-1 MKKKKPDLLT
+1 MKKKKPDMLT
-11 IMLYVII
+11 ILLYAII
-18 VVAVLYVSAALG
+18 IFAVLYVSAGLG

-35 SADDEGVIDFTL
+35 SVDDDGVLDFNV
-47 LMSQFETVLTTP
+47 LMTQFETVLTST
-59 DTVWAHF
+59 DTVGAHF
-66 TDFSGYSAKITLI
+66 TDFSSYSFKITLM
-79 VSFAIGIYALL
+79 VGFALGIYALM

-120 DKPEKI
+120 DRMSAGSKPKRGKDAAQQSLRTATKPEK
-126 IPTETFTDE
+126 
-135 SGKKH
+135 K
-140 TAKFST
+140 
-146 KRENTFIVTLG
+146 
-157 KQSQTYRIGAADNAD
+157 
-172 KIAADFGIPHKTAR
+172 
-186 KICDKVKKCIRK
+186 KVKKSPK
-198 QFETDNNILLTQ
+198 SPFETDNNILLTQ

-238 RFFVKPNLMQLN
+238 RFYVKPNIMQLN

-259 GELLRSCGKLLSKA
+259 GELLRSCGRLLKKA

-284 MAHSNNYNPFQYVY
+284 MSHSNNYNPFNYIY
-298 DRDGNVNKS
+298 DKDGNINKT
-307 YVLKMVNCLMKNT
+307 YVMKMVNCLMKNT
-320 KQEGSSGGDQFWDD
+320 KQEGASGGDQFWDD

-347 LEKAEQETK
+347 LEKK
-356 TIKGDFE
+356 TDE
-363 RQKAVYNDM
+363 N
-372 LKGNYAP
+372 GNSL
-379 EDIKLQKEI
+379 DR
-388 MEDAKK
+388 
-394 AYEEADKHAK
+394 
-404 IDCNFRRVMEVMK
+404 NFSTVMK
-417 MAEISEQD
+417 MMRLAEISEQD
-425 DTLHSPLDD
+425 ENHRSPLDD
-434 LMEEHRSNFPNS
+434 MMDELRTENPHS
-446 MAWIYYADFKKAPAE
+446 MAVSFYADFKKAPAE

-470 AVRFAAFELPEVA
+470 AVRFAAFNLPEVA
-483 DLTHIDN
+483 DLTHTDN
-490 IHLDTLGDKKTALF
+490 IHLDTLGDRKTALF
-504 VIIPSSDATFNFLAA
+504 IIIPSSDATFNFLAA

-546 CLLDEFANIGTIPDF
+546 CLLDEFANVGTIPDF

-595 VTGNCDSLLFLGG
+595 LTGNCDSLLFLGG

-647 IMGRELMT
+647 ILGRELMT
-655 PDELKV
+655 TDELKV

-680 KFDIEKHPNYA
+680 KFDIEKHQNYK
-691 YLEDSNKKY
+691 YLEDSNKNY

-711 APDMTENYSEMVTS
+711 APDMTEIYSETV
-725 EDDMHPADK
+725 EPKLVAQPADDEKDISDIDVPDEEDNMTNLDEEFDTK
-734 EKPFIDMDFPE
+734 EIAAALKQHE
-745 DFSDN
+745 EQT
-750 PDDADDGMEVYEMLN
+750 AGEEMF
-765 YNIDNEFVSASEK
+765 NENE
-778 IYGSSEQMDFT
+778 ELDFT
-789 DEELPDANDI
+789 DDEAVPENLMPMDL
-799 ISIDMSEHKVFGEN
+799 STPKVIGEADFN
-813 DYNAMFD
+813 EIVD
-820 SADIF
+820 STF

>member
-1 MKKKKPDLLT
+1 MKKKKPDMLT
-11 IMLYVII
+11 ILLYAII
-18 VVAVLYVSAALG
+18 VFAVLYVSAGLG

-35 SADDEGVIDFTL
+35 SVDDEGVLDFNV
-47 LMSQFETVLTTP
+47 LMTQFETVLTST
-59 DTVWAHF
+59 DTVGAHF
-66 TDFSGYSAKITLI
+66 TDFSSYSFKITLM
-79 VSFAIGIYALL
+79 VGFALGIYALM

-120 DKPEKI
+120 DRMSAGSKPKRGKDAAQQSLRTATKPEK
-126 IPTETFTDE
+126 
-135 SGKKH
+135 K
-140 TAKFST
+140 
-146 KRENTFIVTLG
+146 
-157 KQSQTYRIGAADNAD
+157 
-172 KIAADFGIPHKTAR
+172 
-186 KICDKVKKCIRK
+186 KVKKSPK
-198 QFETDNNILLTQ
+198 SPFETDNNILLTQ

-238 RFFVKPNLMQLN
+238 RFYVKPNIMQLN

-259 GELLRSCGKLLSKA
+259 GELLRSCGRLLKKA

-284 MAHSNNYNPFQYVY
+284 MSHSNNYNPFNYIY
-298 DRDGNVNKS
+298 DKDGNINKT
-307 YVLKMVNCLMKNT
+307 YVMKMVNCLMKNT
-320 KQEGSSGGDQFWDD
+320 KQEGASGGDQFWDD

-347 LEKAEQETK
+347 LEKK
-356 TIKGDFE
+356 TDE
-363 RQKAVYNDM
+363 N
-372 LKGNYAP
+372 GNSL
-379 EDIKLQKEI
+379 DR
-388 MEDAKK
+388 
-394 AYEEADKHAK
+394 
-404 IDCNFRRVMEVMK
+404 NFSTVMK
-417 MAEISEQD
+417 MMRLAEISEQD
-425 DTLHSPLDD
+425 ENHRSPLDD
-434 LMEEHRSNFPNS
+434 MMDELRTENPHS
-446 MAWIYYADFKKAPAE
+446 MAVSFYADFKKAPAE

-470 AVRFAAFELPEVA
+470 AVRFAAFNLPEVA
-483 DLTHIDN
+483 DLTYTDN
-490 IHLDTLGDKKTALF
+490 IHLDTLGDRKTALF
-504 VIIPSSDATFNFLAA
+504 IIIPSSDATFNFLAA

-546 CLLDEFANIGTIPDF
+546 CLLDEFANVGTIPDF

-595 VTGNCDSLLFLGG
+595 LTGNCDSLLFLGG

-647 IMGRELMT
+647 ILGRELMT
-655 PDELKV
+655 TDELKV

-680 KFDIEKHPNYA
+680 KFDIEKHQNYK
-691 YLEDSNKKY
+691 YLEDSNKNY

-711 APDMTENYSEMVTS
+711 APDMTEIYSETVETKPVVQ
-725 EDDMHPADK
+725 PADDEKDISDIDVPDEEDNMTNLDEEFDTK
-734 EKPFIDMDFPE
+734 EIAAALKQHEEQTAGEEMFNE
-745 DFSDN
+745 NEELDFSDEAVPEN
-750 PDDADDGMEVYEMLN
+750 LMPMDLSTPKVIGEADFREIL
-765 YNIDNEFVSASEK
+765 
-778 IYGSSEQMDFT
+778 
-789 DEELPDANDI
+789 
-799 ISIDMSEHKVFGEN
+799 
-813 DYNAMFD
+813 D
-820 SADIF
+820 SPF

>member
-1 MKKKKPDLLT
+1 MKKKKIDPLN
-11 IMLYVII
+11 IAIYGMI
-18 VVAVLYVSAALG
+18 VFAILYVSAALG

-35 SADDEGVIDFTL
+35 SVNERGALDLTA
-47 LMSQFETVLTTP
+47 LMTNIESVLTAP
-59 DTVWAHF
+59 DVVWSHF
-66 TDFSGYSAKITLI
+66 TDFSGYAAKITLLAA
-79 VSFAIGIYALL
+79 FALGIYALM
-90 KYTSRKRLHRKGVEH
+90 KYTSKKRLHRKGVEH
-105 GSARWANEKE
+105 GSARWANAKE

-126 IPTETFTDE
+126 ITTETFTDE

-140 TAKFST
+140 TAKFDAKS
-146 KRENTFIVTLG
+146 ENTFIVTLG
-157 KQSQTYRIGAADNAD
+157 KQSQTYHIGAADNAD

-186 KICDKVKKCIRK
+186 KICDKVKKCVRG

-238 RFFVKPNLMQLN
+238 RFYVKPNLMQLN

-259 GELLRSCGKLLSKA
+259 GELLRSCGKLLKKA

-284 MAHSNNYNPFQYVY
+284 MSHSNNYNPFNYVY

-334 STKALTLAIAFYL
+334 STKALTLAISFYL
-347 LEKAEQETK
+347 LEKAELETK
-356 TIKGDFE
+356 NIKGDYE
-363 RQKAVYNDM
+363 RQKAVYEEM

-379 EDIKLQKEI
+379 ENIEMQKEI
-388 MEDAKK
+388 VEDAKK
-394 AYEEADKHAK
+394 AYDEADKHAK
-404 IDCNFRRVMEVMK
+404 TDCNFRRVMEVMK

-425 DTLHSPLDD
+425 DTLQSPLDE

-490 IHLDTLGDKKTALF
+490 IRLDTMGDKKTALF
-504 VIIPSSDATFNFLAA
+504 VIIPSSDGTFNFLAA

-647 IMGRELMT
+647 ILGRELMT

-680 KFDIEKHPNYA
+680 KFDIEKHPNYPF
-691 YLEDSNKKY
+691 LEDSNKKY

-711 APDMTENYSEMVTS
+711 APEMAENYFEKITT
-725 EDDMHPADK
+725 EDAPEDE
-734 EKPFIDMDFPE
+734 EKPVTDMDFP
-745 DFSDN
+745 
-750 PDDADDGMEVYEMLN
+750 DDTDDDMEVYGMAN
-765 YNIDNEFVSASEK
+765 NSIDNEFESASEK
-778 IYGSSEQMDFT
+778 IFGSSEQMDFS
-789 DEELPDANDI
+789 DEELPNAEDI
-799 ISIDMSEHKVFGEN
+799 ISLDMSERKIFGDA
-813 DYNAMFD
+813 DYNAMLD
-820 SADIF
+820 SSDFF